1 MANGT
6 PGGGPTVVTNA
17 TNAPAGVPDV
27 QSAAQMS
34 IQANAVGQAG
44 GYVSNGQH
52 LPSVPEEQDAFTG
65 GQPLTTQTGTADT
78 NVTKTA
84 GGV

>member
-6 PGGGPTVVTNA
+6 PGGGPTVVTTA
-17 TNAPAGVPDV
+17 TNAPAAAPEV

-34 IQANAVGQAG
+34 IQANDAQQTGA
-44 GYVSNGQH
+44 YVSNGQH
-52 LPSVPEEQDAFTG
+52 LPKVPEVQDDFTG
-65 GQPLTTQTGTADT
+65 GSPLTTQTGTANT